1 MTTVFVNGT
10 FDLLHRAH
18 LEMLNYAKSFGNYL
32 IVAIDTDARVKEKKG
47 QTRPIYNQD
56 DRAFFLKNLKS
67 VDQVETFSSDQELE
81 NLCDLSVRG
90 LEELIDY
97 QEYPVVAAERATKA
111 RRSLGV
117 GFIGLA
123 HYLAKLGYKYD
134 SQEAWDAVHGL
145 SESFQYY
152 LLKEMQKCK

>member
-18 LEMLNYAKSFGNYL
+18 LEMLNYAKSFGDYL

-81 NLCDLSVRG
+81 NLVERFSPDVMMVGSDWKGKTIIGSQHAKQLIFFDRIENYATTNTIKRIVDRG
-90 LEELIDY
+90 
-97 QEYPVVAAERATKA
+97 
-111 RRSLGV
+111 
-117 GFIGLA
+117 
-123 HYLAKLGYKYD
+123 
-134 SQEAWDAVHGL
+134 
-145 SESFQYY
+145 
-152 LLKEMQKCK
+152 

>member
-47 QTRPIYNQD
+47 QTRPIYNQN

-81 NLCDLSVRG
+81 NLVERFSPDVMMVGSDWKGKTVIGSQYAKQLIFFDRIENYATTNTIKRIVDRG
-90 LEELIDY
+90 
-97 QEYPVVAAERATKA
+97 
-111 RRSLGV
+111 
-117 GFIGLA
+117 
-123 HYLAKLGYKYD
+123 
-134 SQEAWDAVHGL
+134 
-145 SESFQYY
+145 
-152 LLKEMQKCK
+152 